1 MLVMANEKKQ
11 RRRGRPAEEKPSK
24 VVLGAKV
31 EAELADRLGLL
42 VDAFN
47 TRHNLET
54 DKSAHIVRA
63 IREYCDRLASEV
75 QS

>member
-1 MLVMANEKKQ
+1 MLAMATEKK
-11 RRRGRPAEEKPSK
+11 RRRGRPPEEKPSK

-31 EAELADRLGLL
+31 DADLADRLGNL

-47 TRHNLET
+47 SRHNLET